1 MPLIEAK
8 NDGAMTQN
16 SSSKT
21 ASEERALPKFETRG
35 HLRRPVL
42 ELERV

>member
-8 NDGAMTQN
+8 NDGAMEQN
-16 SSSKT
+16 SRRKT
-21 ASEERALPKFETRG
+21 AGEAHPLPEFETRD